1 MTNSDAASDV
11 VAFDELADCLVELG
25 GDSHPSEL
33 HGILCGTFA
42 AGSQPGV
49 ETWFRQVSAMLD
61 DQELD
66 SRFQDLLLRMYQV
79 TLQKLDQSDF
89 SIALL
94 LPDDDEALE
103 RRTEALGYW
112 CQGFL
117 FGFGEVIGS
126 KPLSQEVE
134 GVLGDFS
141 EIAQIQPEADDS
153 DESERLFIEVS
164 EYVRMNLLTI
174 FSAVA
179 VPEKSKKRN
188 TKTIH

>member
-1 MTNSDAASDV
+1 MTNNDATPDV
-11 VAFDELADCLVELG
+11 VAFDELADRLVELG
-25 GDSHPSEL
+25 GGSHPSEL

-49 ETWFRQVSAMLD
+49 EAWFRQVSGLLD

-66 SRFQDLLLRMYQV
+66 SRFQDLLMHLYQG
-79 TLQKLDQSDF
+79 TWQKLNQSDF

-103 RRTEALGYW
+103 QRTEALGYW

-117 FGFGEVIGS
+117 SGFGEVIGD

-153 DESERLFIEVS
+153 DESERFFMEVS
-164 EYVRMNLLTI
+164 EFVRMALITL
-174 FSAVA
+174 FSEVA
-179 VPEKSKKRN
+179 TPERSTERD

>member
-1 MTNSDAASDV
+1 MTNNDAARDL
-11 VAFDELADCLVELG
+11 VAFDELADRLVELG
-25 GDSHPSEL
+25 GESHPSEL

-49 ETWFRQVSAMLD
+49 EAWFRQVSGLLD

-66 SRFQDLLLRMYQV
+66 SRFQELLMRMYQG

-103 RRTEALGYW
+103 QRTEALGFW

-117 FGFGEVIGS
+117 FGFGEVIGGQS
-126 KPLSQEVE
+126 LSQEVE

-141 EIAQIQPEADDS
+141 EIAQIRPEADGS
-153 DESERLFIEVS
+153 DESERLFIDVS
-164 EYVRMNLLTI
+164 EYVRMSLLTI
-174 FSAVA
+174 FSEVA
-179 VPEKSKKRN
+179 SQEKSTKRN